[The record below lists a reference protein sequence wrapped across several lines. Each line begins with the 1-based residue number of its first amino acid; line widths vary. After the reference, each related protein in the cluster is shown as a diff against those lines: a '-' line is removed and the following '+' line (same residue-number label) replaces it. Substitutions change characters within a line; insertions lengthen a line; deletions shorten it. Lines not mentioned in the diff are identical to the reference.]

1 MGRADAFIE
10 FGCSFEGKVSRAF
23 ILQKIGG
30 NVQNYVDTG
39 YNYWETDLIIF
50 IIMIVIL
57 EINIFPEKR
66 LSILMIYQYGV

>member
-1 MGRADAFIE
+1 MNKDTRACSVAMGRADAFIE

-39 YNYWETDLIIF
+39 YNYWETGLIA
-50 IIMIVIL
+50 V
-57 EINIFPEKR
+57 NGR
-66 LSILMIYQYGV
+66 LSITQ